1 MTTSNKT
8 DDSSMVEVLH
18 RQATYERN
26 LPDIDTVLKNLKTPL
41 SKLKSQQQ
49 QQQKIIKRHVSG
61 VILT

>member
-1 MTTSNKT
+1 
-8 DDSSMVEVLH
+8 MVEVLH